1 MNELD
6 ELIEATKQGN
16 LERIRA
22 ILGADDK
29 LADQREESGATPLHY
44 AALNGHRRAGEDIA
58 GLGVK
63 TTMKAPWGSDMTAKR
78 SMPGTSVAGLHSLP
92 PASMIFSI

>member
-63 TTMKAPWGSDMTAKR
+63 TTMAAPLGVGHDRETEHARNVGGR
-78 SMPGTSVAGLHSLP
+78 SP
-92 PASMIFSI
+92 